1 MVKKIIKK
9 KIPSFIIDEKE
20 SNGPITNED

>member
-9 KIPSFIIDEKE
+9 KIPSFIIDEME
-20 SNGPITNED
+20 SNGPIATED